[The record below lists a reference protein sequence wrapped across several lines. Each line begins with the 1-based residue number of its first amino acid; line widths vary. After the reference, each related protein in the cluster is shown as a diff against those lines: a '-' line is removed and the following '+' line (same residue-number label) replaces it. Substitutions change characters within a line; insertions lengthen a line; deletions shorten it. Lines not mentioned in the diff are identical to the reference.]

1 MYINA
6 YDGNDLT
13 KIKKS
18 SQLSWGIAGA
28 NFSRILIKI
37 NIDS

>member
-6 YDGNDLT
+6 YDGKDLT
-13 KIKKS
+13 KIKNN
-18 SQLSWGIAGA
+18 QLSWGIAGT

>member
-13 KIKKS
+13 KIKKVLNFHGVLRVQIS
-18 SQLSWGIAGA
+18 AGY
-28 NFSRILIKI
+28 
-37 NIDS
+37 